1 MASIDDRYYGPLTD
15 EDAVAAIEQ
24 LRSRKDVL
32 PEKRLEDRGAAGGP
46 RGSGDKRIA
55 RHPVNKGTR
64 ATAAA
69 KPKSKG
75 KR

>member
-32 PEKRLEDRGAAGGP
+32 PGKRLEDRGAAGGK
-46 RGSGDKRIA
+46 RGSADKRIA
-55 RHPVNKGTR
+55 RHPVNKGAR
-64 ATAAA
+64 AKAAS
-69 KPKSKG
+69 KPKAKG